1 MSITLTFPIGYKPV
15 FKHGEHDQS
24 SHGSWA
30 TGNFDEETEGEDS
43 QSTYF
48 DTYGMKFSDRGILGT
63 NMEPVG
69 ISREEISAIDF
80 YTGDGFKDINAF
92 WRDGKNETTPNNTSQ
107 QVEFEQIETLS
118 SDLDKLIDESPE
130 MFGDKNLFRVYS
142 ENVMNQIKEGDVV
155 TDKGYLSTTRI
166 DITKSSNRDDLE
178 NLQIISESADIPAVI
193 LPSPSG
199 KGKGLA
205 VDYLK
210 NAVEAFVRNIATAN
224 REKEILLPRSTPLKF
239 MGYKEVE
246 DLKVAVFQRMDK

>member
-1 MSITLTFPIGYKPV
+1 MSITLTFPVGYKPV
-15 FKHGEHDQS
+15 LKHGDHDQS
-24 SHGSWA
+24 SHGNWA
-30 TGNFDEETEGEDS
+30 TGNFDEDTDGADAQDS
-43 QSTYF
+43 YF
-48 DTYGMKFSDRGILGT
+48 SRYGIKTDGT
-63 NMEPVG
+63 LEIVG
-69 ISREEISAIDF
+69 VSRDEVSAIDF
-80 YTGDGFKDINAF
+80 YTGDGFKDINSF

-107 QVEFEQIETLS
+107 EVEYNSIETLS
-118 SDLDKLIDESPE
+118 SNLDKLIDESPE

-142 ENVMNQIKEGDVV
+142 ENVMNGIKEGDVV

-166 DITKSSNRDDLE
+166 DITNARNRDDLE
-178 NLQIISESADIPAVI
+178 NLQLIQESKDIPAII

-210 NAVEAFVRNIATAN
+210 NSVQDSPRVTNVATAN
-224 REKEILLPRSTPLKF
+224 REKEVLLPRSTPLKF